1 MLAENWGLQSRLEP
15 QLAKPFDDEFL
26 GIEVYRF
33 AGFALPAVDTIK
45 ERQRILIKDENM
57 EPPSTFWI
65 VFRTLDEPMV
75 MLGQRPAEAIA
86 EVVEHPLLGS
96 TSFGHRPPVRRL
108 AIGLHRKRLAS
119 LDFSYARGASGLR
132 I

>member
-75 MLGQRPAEAIA
+75 MLVQRPAEAIA

-96 TSFGHRPPVRRL
+96 TSL
-108 AIGLHRKRLAS
+108 AIAHQSGGWLLGCTGSVSLAS
-119 LDFSYARGASGLR
+119 ISHTREVHRG
-132 I
+132 